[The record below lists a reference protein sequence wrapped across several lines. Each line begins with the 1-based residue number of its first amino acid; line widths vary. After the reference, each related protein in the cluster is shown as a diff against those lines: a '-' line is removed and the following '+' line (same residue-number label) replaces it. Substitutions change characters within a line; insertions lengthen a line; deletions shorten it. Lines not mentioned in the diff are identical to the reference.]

1 MTSTK
6 TRFRNSVL
14 SRSAAVLTKKD
25 KNKLVAIVFIQIS
38 LGLLD
43 LIGVG
48 LVGVVGSLTIS
59 GVSTRPPGDRVQWLL
74 DQLQLGGVSLQTQV
88 AVLALLAVLI
98 MTTKTM
104 LSMFFVRRVLYFLSF
119 RGAKLSSILISRL
132 LAQPL
137 LTLQRRS
144 SQETLFAITAGVNAV
159 TIGVLATFVSLLSDA
174 SLLLVMAIGLFVV
187 DPLLSAT
194 TFLLFSSLALVLY
207 KVMRVRARKL
217 GEQNR
222 QINVDSNELILEA
235 LTSYRELVVKNR
247 RHYYSEKIGEHRNK
261 LAKAT
266 AELSFMP
273 NISKYVFEIGI
284 IFGGLLISALQF
296 WANDAV
302 RAVAT
307 LSIFFAASARIAPA
321 VLRVQQS
328 SLSIRASA
336 GTAQVTLDLID
347 DFGLDSPNLEES
359 KSLDFRFKDFNPEI
373 KMEDVS
379 FAYPG
384 SAVKAVDN
392 LSVRIREGEIV
403 ALVGPSGAGKTTLV
417 DLMLG
422 ILKPD
427 SGKIQISGLAPLEAV
442 SKWPG
447 SIGYMPQDILVI
459 NGTVRENV
467 MLGYDPDLALEDKVR
482 QALTISQLTQFVSE
496 LPNGLD
502 QEMGERGTKMSG
514 GQRQRLGIA
523 RAIFTSPRVLV
534 LDEATSAL
542 DGETEANISNALRQL
557 GGNVTVVLIAH
568 RLTTVRSA
576 DRVIYIDKGKV
587 IAQGTFEEVRAT
599 VADFDRQANLM
610 GH

>member
-1 MTSTK
+1 M
-6 TRFRNSVL
+6 
-14 SRSAAVLTKKD
+14 
-25 KNKLVAIVFIQIS
+25 
-38 LGLLD
+38 
-43 LIGVG
+43 
-48 LVGVVGSLTIS
+48 
-59 GVSTRPPGDRVQWLL
+59 
-74 DQLQLGGVSLQTQV
+74 
-88 AVLALLAVLI
+88 
-98 MTTKTM
+98 
-104 LSMFFVRRVLYFLSF
+104 
-119 RGAKLSSILISRL
+119 
-132 LAQPL
+132 
-137 LTLQRRS
+137 
-144 SQETLFAITAGVNAV
+144 
-159 TIGVLATFVSLLSDA
+159 
-174 SLLLVMAIGLFVV
+174 
-187 DPLLSAT
+187 
-194 TFLLFSSLALVLY
+194 
-207 KVMRVRARKL
+207 
-217 GEQNR
+217 
-222 QINVDSNELILEA
+222 
-235 LTSYRELVVKNR
+235 
-247 RHYYSEKIGEHRNK
+247 
-261 LAKAT
+261 
-266 AELSFMP
+266 
-273 NISKYVFEIGI
+273 
-284 IFGGLLISALQF
+284 
-296 WANDAV
+296 
-302 RAVAT
+302 
-307 LSIFFAASARIAPA
+307 
-321 VLRVQQS
+321 
-328 SLSIRASA
+328 
-336 GTAQVTLDLID
+336 
-347 DFGLDSPNLEES
+347 EES

-467 MLGYDPDLALEDKVR
+467 MLGYDPDLALEDKVSE
-482 QALTISQLTQFVSE
+482 ALTISQLTQFVSE